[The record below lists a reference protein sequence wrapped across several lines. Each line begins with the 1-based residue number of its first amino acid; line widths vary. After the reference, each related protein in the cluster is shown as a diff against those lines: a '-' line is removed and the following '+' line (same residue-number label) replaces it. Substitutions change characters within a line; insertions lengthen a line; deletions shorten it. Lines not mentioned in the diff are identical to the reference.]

1 MQPVEVELEVQLA
14 VRCGAWPALPAPK
27 YVTQTLTLTTLPV
40 MALPLTPPAEKL
52 ATVVLTGIGKAIS

>member
-14 VRCGAWPALPAPK
+14 VRFGAWPALPAPK
-27 YVTQTLTLTTLPV
+27 SVTQTLTTLPV